1 MIQARILAVGAPF
14 LAAVTLLGQL
24 GEPVKPITPAE
35 ARKFIG
41 TNAVVVGQVVEVHQ
55 TPKVA
60 NLNFEQK
67 YPRQE
72 FSAVVF
78 EGNFG
83 LFTNLTTFAGKTVE
97 VSGRV
102 TEYRGK
108 PQIIVNSRGQM
119 RLLEKDQK

>member
-1 MIQARILAVGAPF
+1 MIQARILAVGALF

-35 ARKFIG
+35 ARKSIG

-60 NLNFEQK
+60 SLNFEQK

-78 EGNFG
+78 EGNFR
-83 LFTNLTTFAGKTVE
+83 LFTNLGPHTPV
-97 VSGRV
+97 GRSI
-102 TEYRGK
+102 
-108 PQIIVNSRGQM
+108 PW
-119 RLLEKDQK
+119 RLARLAPSPPPALDPVRWRR